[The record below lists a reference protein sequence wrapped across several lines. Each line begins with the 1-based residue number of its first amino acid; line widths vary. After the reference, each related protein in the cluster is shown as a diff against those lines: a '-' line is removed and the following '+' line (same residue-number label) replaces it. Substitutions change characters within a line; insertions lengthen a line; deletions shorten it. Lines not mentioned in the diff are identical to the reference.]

1 MNLVTGGTGFLGAH
15 LLLFLLR
22 KGESVRAIYRNEKSL
37 EKVRDFFEER
47 NESEKFNQIEWILAD
62 INDIPSLLVVFD
74 AIDYV
79 YHSAALISFDP
90 KEEENLRKVNIEGTS
105 NLVNIALKHPI
116 KKFCY
121 VSSIATLGDLNG
133 NETII
138 TEETEWN
145 AEKAHSDYALS
156 KKGGEME
163 VLRAG
168 QEGLS
173 NVIVNPG
180 VILGSGFWEHG
191 SGSIFSEVFNELP
204 FYTKGSSGFIA
215 VEDVCQLV
223 YFLTHSAVN
232 SERFTLV
239 AENIRFKTLIDWI
252 CEAGGIKKPRFYATP
267 WMTEIAWRID
277 KLIAFIFFRKRKLS
291 RATTKSLHS
300 TALYSNKKI
309 IGVVD
314 HPFLSIEMVAK
325 KVSRNFKDSLDI

>member
-1 MNLVTGGTGFLGAH
+1 MNLITGGTGFLGAH

-37 EKVRDFFEER
+37 KKVKDFFKER
-47 NESEKFNQIEWILAD
+47 NESEKFKLIEWIQAD
-62 INDIPSLLVVFD
+62 INNIPSIIDIFD
-74 AIDYV
+74 SVEYV

-90 KEEENLRKVNIEGTS
+90 KDEEELRKVNIEGTS

-121 VSSIATLGDLNG
+121 VSSIATLGDLSE
-133 NETII
+133 NETTI

-168 QEGLS
+168 QEGLP

-180 VILGSGFWEHG
+180 VILGNGFWEHG
-191 SGSIFSEVFNELP
+191 SGSIFSAVFNELP

-215 VEDVCQLV
+215 VEDVCKLV
-223 YFLTHSAVN
+223 YFLTHSDSN
-232 SERFTLV
+232 NERFTLV
-239 AENIRFKTLIDWI
+239 AKNIKFKSLIDWI
-252 CEAGGIKKPRFYATP
+252 CEAGDVKKPRFYAKP

-277 KLIAFIFFRKRKLS
+277 KLIAFLFFRKRKMS
-291 RATTKSLHS
+291 RATSKSLHS
-300 TALYSNKKI
+300 TALYSNEKI
-309 IGVVD
+309 LGIVD
-314 HPFLSIEMVAK
+314 HSFLSIEMVTK